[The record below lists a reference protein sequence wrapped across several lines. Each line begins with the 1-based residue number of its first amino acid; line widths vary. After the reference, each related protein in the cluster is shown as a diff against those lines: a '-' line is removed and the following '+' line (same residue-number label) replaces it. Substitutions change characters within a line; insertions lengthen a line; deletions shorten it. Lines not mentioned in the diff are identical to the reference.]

1 MLSLKLVVVSFLCN
15 KIIDQKGYLWWQ
27 SPRNGNAFRSWWA
40 RNTKVG
46 NGIGT
51 ISIKPTI
58 IYNIIPFFT
67 LFMPKSEAQLKKKNC
82 DATALEVT
90 SSIPAGSF
98 TIYKFIDEVFYLSKN
113 TFWKVFMVMW
123 NTKSIFNRW

>member
-1 MLSLKLVVVSFLCN
+1 MHLGLDGHVTLKWGMELELFQLN
-15 KIIDQKGYLWWQ
+15 QLLYIISY
-27 SPRNGNAFRSWWA
+27 
-40 RNTKVG
+40 
-46 NGIGT
+46 I
-51 ISIKPTI
+51 
-58 IYNIIPFFT
+58 FFT

-113 TFWKVFMVMW
+113 TF
-123 NTKSIFNRW
+123 